1 MPLNWDDFQG
11 VNRGYALD
19 LYEQYRRDPKS
30 VDDATRKLFEQLPAP
45 PASDE
50 GAGAPSQPRSAG
62 AADDARLVGA
72 FNLVQC
78 IRRYGHL
85 GAHIDPLGSEP
96 VGDPQ
101 QRADISRVLYPVER
115 KGESVI

>member
-1 MPLNWDDFQG
+1 MASWDDFQG

-30 VDDATRKLFEQLPAP
+30 VDDATRELFEKLPPP

-50 GAGAPSQPRSAG
+50 ATASAWSQSRSAG
-62 AADDARLVGA
+62 AGDDARLVGA
-72 FNLVQC
+72 FNLVLC

-96 VGDPQ
+96 VGDPLLEPSSH
-101 QRADISRVLYPVER
+101 RLTDADLHAL
-115 KGESVI
+115 